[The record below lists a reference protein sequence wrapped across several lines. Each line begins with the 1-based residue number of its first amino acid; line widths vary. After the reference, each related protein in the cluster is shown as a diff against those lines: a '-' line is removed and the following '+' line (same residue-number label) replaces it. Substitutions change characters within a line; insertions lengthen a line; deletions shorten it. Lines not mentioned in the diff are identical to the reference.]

1 MKRWTGHK
9 HQTLAYTLLHFIF
22 LQFGVNK
29 KEVISDLRAKEGERQ
44 APAPAVLAP
53 RRPDP
58 CAFSAVVITGWF
70 PEAEGV
76 LA

>member
-29 KEVISDLRAKEGERQ
+29 KEVISDLRAKEGERPGTHTSWPSWGRG
-44 APAPAVLAP
+44 ALWPGSPLDRLA
-53 RRPDP
+53 
-58 CAFSAVVITGWF
+58 
-70 PEAEGV
+70 
-76 LA
+76 

>member
-1 MKRWTGHK
+1 MG
-9 HQTLAYTLLHFIF
+9 LALPRGGCGL
-22 LQFGVNK
+22 G
-29 KEVISDLRAKEGERQ
+29 RAQGPTASCQGLCGAPLCPPKEGERQ

>member
-1 MKRWTGHK
+1 MCPP
-9 HQTLAYTLLHFIF
+9 
-22 LQFGVNK
+22 
-29 KEVISDLRAKEGERQ
+29 KEGERQ